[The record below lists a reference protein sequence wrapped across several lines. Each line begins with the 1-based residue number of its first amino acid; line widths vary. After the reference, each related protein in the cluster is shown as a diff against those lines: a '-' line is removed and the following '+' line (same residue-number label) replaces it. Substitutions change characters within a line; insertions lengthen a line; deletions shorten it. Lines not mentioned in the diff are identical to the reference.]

1 MNKGNSKAIERAVR
15 KSEGAQ
21 YCGSG
26 VTPVEGRP
34 LGEINLGG
42 ETCWVQQ
49 RPV

>member
-1 MNKGNSKAIERAVR
+1 MNKNPSEAIETAVR

-26 VTPVEGRP
+26 VMPVEGRP